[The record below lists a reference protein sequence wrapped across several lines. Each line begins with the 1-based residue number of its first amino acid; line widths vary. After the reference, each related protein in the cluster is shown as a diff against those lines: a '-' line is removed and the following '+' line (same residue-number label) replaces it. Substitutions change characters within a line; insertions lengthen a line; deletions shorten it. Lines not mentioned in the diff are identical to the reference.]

1 MNIEERAK
9 DDLIWLKDNWVVDWA
24 EPEQSR
30 FKFAIE
36 DILKVLD
43 FKNKQIEELKDV
55 LANERLNKKT
65 DKDILVKELKR
76 QLSNQDKVILL
87 MTNEIMFIRLNDKYG
102 FLKDVSIAD
111 KANAIKEYFEN
122 EAKRLV

>member
-36 DILKVLD
+36 DILKVLNSKD
-43 FKNKQIEELKDV
+43 KQIEELR
-55 LANERLNKKT
+55 NELNVKLKT
-65 DKDILVKELKR
+65 ISELEEKLDKTL
-76 QLSNQDKVILL
+76 
-87 MTNEIMFIRLNDKYG
+87 
-102 FLKDVSIAD
+102 
-111 KANAIKEYFEN
+111 
-122 EAKRLV
+122 

>member
-9 DDLIWLKDNWVVDWA
+9 DDLIWLKDNWVIDWA

-43 FKNKQIEELKDV
+43 SKDKQIELM
-55 LANERLNKKT
+55 ANYIRNQMMLLRMSNKT
-65 DKDILVKELKR
+65 VTVMTVEDIK
-76 QLSNQDKVILL
+76 SD
-87 MTNEIMFIRLNDKYG
+87 
-102 FLKDVSIAD
+102 
-111 KANAIKEYFEN
+111 FEC
-122 EAKRLV
+122 EAKDELV

>member
-9 DDLIWLKDNWVVDWA
+9 DDLIWLKDNWVIDWA

-43 FKNKQIEELKDV
+43 SKDKQIEELKEE
-55 LANERLNKKT
+55 NT
-65 DKDILVKELKR
+65 EL
-76 QLSNQDKVILL
+76 
-87 MTNEIMFIRLNDKYG
+87 
-102 FLKDVSIAD
+102 AD
-111 KANAIKEYFEN
+111 KLYKERENVREITNIAGIALLRRPVEITNKTLYEKKFTVEIENNYFNDSKIYRSKEI
-122 EAKRLV
+122 